1 MWDYR
6 GIKEQ
11 LEKIKKADFRK
22 AYKALK
28 GLDNTITALLA
39 EDSGNTY
46 LMSYR
51 RQVRMALRAY
61 R

>member
-11 LEKIKKADFRK
+11 LEKIKNADLGQ

-28 GLDNTITALLA
+28 GLDNTISALLA
-39 EDSGNTY
+39 EDRENPY
-46 LMSYR
+46 LMTYR

>member
-6 GIKEQ
+6 GIKEE
-11 LEKIKKADFRK
+11 LNKIKTASPVK

-28 GLDNTITALLA
+28 GLDNTISALLA
-39 EDSGNTY
+39 EDTGNTY
-46 LMSYR
+46 LMTYR